1 MSRRL
6 STIEHKK
13 LRQIGHHL
21 NPVVMLGSQGLT
33 ENVILEAERALN
45 DHELIKVKIAGE
57 DRERRQALIEEL
69 VNATHAELV
78 QKIGK
83 IVLLYRKA
91 EQQNAQLSNLVR
103 YAHLA

>member
-6 STIEHKK
+6 STIEYKK
-13 LRQIGHHL
+13 LRQIGHYL

>member
-57 DRERRQALIEEL
+57 DCERRQALIEEL